1 MAEAERAR
9 RGRAGD
15 EIQEEIK
22 RQKGILENA
31 SSIFPRLIGTSTLRH
46 NLKIVGVKN
55 QKINLGALNLFQ
67 WS

>member
-1 MAEAERAR
+1 MSVLGGKGKMR
-9 RGRAGD
+9 R

-31 SSIFPRLIGTSTLRH
+31 SSIFPRLVGTSTLRH
-46 NLKIVGVKN
+46 NLKIVGMKN